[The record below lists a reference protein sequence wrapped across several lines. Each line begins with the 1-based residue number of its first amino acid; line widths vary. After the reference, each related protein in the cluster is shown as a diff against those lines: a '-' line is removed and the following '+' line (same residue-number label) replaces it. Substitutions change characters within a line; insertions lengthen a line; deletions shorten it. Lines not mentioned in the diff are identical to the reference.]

1 MRTSTSTRQHRW
13 ALLVI
18 TIFFAGC
25 ATVKE
30 SSRGAINFESFS
42 PEETTCST
50 WFKQVDAVVDGDGAR
65 DFGPRRFKSFPY
77 LRADRFLASF
87 SGDMRADSP
96 HFATW
101 ITQLGALGQKEY
113 RLEIGN
119 LSSKAL
125 KELSLDKDQAYE
137 LTRICT
143 DFMVSRILSSPERIA
158 PELITSIVVPDDYSQ
173 VKRIAGLYSFLQFPF
188 SGGID
193 KWHEEATALFHSQSN
208 GEYGEGSRVAYK
220 QEFRGGHSQ
229 KFIKTLLKSRDLL
242 GMLSGN
248 SESLT
253 ALFQFYAPVF
263 LIEETGQ
270 YDQIGEM
277 TRDASDTLQL
287 DVNNPTVYTQLSYTR
302 FYGKTLLQLNYL
314 AWMPERP
321 KSGAADLLAGKFD
334 GVLWRVTLD
343 EDGVPLI
350 YDAIHP
356 CGCYHM
362 FFPTARLEMIA
373 PPDRYVEWAFSPR
386 EAMSVDIDSTIT
398 VTAETRT
405 HYLANVS
412 ETSMGDEDMIKTYQ
426 LAPYDELRSMSSV
439 IGARSIFDQHGL
451 VPGTERGERFLFW
464 PMGIR
469 SAGAMRQWGTHA
481 TAFLG
486 RRHFDDAF
494 LIQERFKRR

>member
-1 MRTSTSTRQHRW
+1 M
-13 ALLVI
+13 
-18 TIFFAGC
+18 
-25 ATVKE
+25 
-30 SSRGAINFESFS
+30 
-42 PEETTCST
+42 
-50 WFKQVDAVVDGDGAR
+50 
-65 DFGPRRFKSFPY
+65 
-77 LRADRFLASF
+77 
-87 SGDMRADSP
+87 
-96 HFATW
+96 
-101 ITQLGALGQKEY
+101 
-113 RLEIGN
+113 
-119 LSSKAL
+119 
-125 KELSLDKDQAYE
+125 
-137 LTRICT
+137 
-143 DFMVSRILSSPERIA
+143 
-158 PELITSIVVPDDYSQ
+158 
-173 VKRIAGLYSFLQFPF
+173 
-188 SGGID
+188 
-193 KWHEEATALFHSQSN
+193 
-208 GEYGEGSRVAYK
+208 
-220 QEFRGGHSQ
+220 
-229 KFIKTLLKSRDLL
+229 
-242 GMLSGN
+242 
-248 SESLT
+248 
-253 ALFQFYAPVF
+253 
-263 LIEETGQ
+263 IEETGQ

-386 EAMSVDIDSTIT
+386 EAMSVDIDSTII

-494 LIQERFKRR
+494 LIQKRFKRR